1 MKNKYH
7 MTELHCLSLVEVFEI
22 FHSKPGFLKSDLIR
36 DFVILLKKAAPSSI
50 SSFHSKCFTI
60 VSNRKVTT
68 TATNQH
74 YEDGEPDYF
83 AILRIKQHFSVS
95 KDNAKK

>member
-36 DFVILLKKAAPSSI
+36 DFVILLKKSS
-50 SSFHSKCFTI
+50 SK
-60 VSNRKVTT
+60 
-68 TATNQH
+68 
-74 YEDGEPDYF
+74 
-83 AILRIKQHFSVS
+83 
-95 KDNAKK
+95 